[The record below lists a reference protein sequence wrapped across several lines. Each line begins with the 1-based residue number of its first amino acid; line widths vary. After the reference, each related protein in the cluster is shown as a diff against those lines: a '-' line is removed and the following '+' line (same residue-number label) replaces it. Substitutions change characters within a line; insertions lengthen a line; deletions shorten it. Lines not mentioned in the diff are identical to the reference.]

1 MAARNWSKCLRTPGQ
16 TVVLVGE
23 MVANISLRN
32 ATGCWATT
40 SDAMLHAWSSSGQA
54 DKGDLTLRKYMADLI
69 LFQNAELSIWES
81 GGGLTPKGSRCDMEW
96 SIEVSDPRGRVV
108 DVPKCHW

>member
-1 MAARNWSKCLRTPGQ
+1 M
-16 TVVLVGE
+16 LVGE

-32 ATGCWATT
+32 VTGCWAMT
-40 SDAMLHAWSSSGQA
+40 SDAMPHAWSSSGQA
-54 DKGDLTLRKYMADLI
+54 DRGDLTLRKYMADLI

-81 GGGLTPKGSRCDMEW
+81 GSGLTPKDSRCDMEW